1 MLKLIRVCSP
11 ITVND
16 DIEIRPDR
24 CRCQPEVDEDP
35 DPKESDCKEVVIK
48 STSKYINAKSATA
61 IDPSAG
67 YNIASAGRYQ
77 QRSLTKVEKLM
88 LVTIEFGDVKG
99 RSIQISI
106 LLGLHVFENT
116 LTDEQHEDRVRFSE
130 TFERLKELHR
140 LNRRRG
146 GRQETCLEV

>member
-1 MLKLIRVCSP
+1 M
-11 ITVND
+11 
-16 DIEIRPDR
+16 
-24 CRCQPEVDEDP
+24 DEDA

-77 QRSLTKVEKLM
+77 QRSLTKVEKLT

-99 RSIQISI
+99 RSIQMSI
-106 LLGLHVFENT
+106 LQGLHVCEKYT
-116 LTDEQHEDRVRFSE
+116 VLTDEQHEERVRFSE